1 MSDYHPQARSVPA
14 AGASMAVDAGL
25 RSFML
30 GVYNKMGLGLLL
42 SAALAYASVTVE
54 PITQFVFGTPFYF
67 VVLFG
72 PLAILLISNFAL
84 RNPSPTAA
92 NVIYWSVVSLMG
104 LSLGGILMYYT
115 RSPDGTLDGDGML
128 TVAKAFLT
136 TSAAF
141 GALSLWGYT
150 TKRDL
155 TGFGTFLMMGLFGL
169 IAAMLVNLG
178 FAAFTG
184 HEITGL
190 SFAISVIGVLVFA
203 GLTAYDTQALKFS
216 YYQLGG
222 NGRALSVVT
231 TFGALRLYLDFIN
244 LFLFILRLMGGGR
257 R

>member
-14 AGASMAVDAGL
+14 GQADMAVDVGL

-30 GVYNKMGLGLLL
+30 GVYNKMSLGLLL

-54 PITQFVFGTPFYF
+54 PIAQFVFGTPFYF

-72 PLAILLISNFAL
+72 PLAILLVSSFVM
-84 RNPSPTAA
+84 RNPSPLAA
-92 NVIYWSVVSLMG
+92 NVVYWSVVSLMG
-104 LSLGGILMYYT
+104 ISLGAILMSYA
-115 RSPDGTLDGDGML
+115 RAPDGIA

-136 TSAAF
+136 TAVSF

-169 IAAMLVNLG
+169 IAAMLVNVG

-190 SFAISVIGVLVFA
+190 SLAISVIGVLVFA

-216 YYQLGG
+216 YYELGG
-222 NGRALSVVT
+222 NARGMAVAT
-231 TFGALRLYLDFIN
+231 TYGALRLYLDFIN
-244 LFLFILRLMGGGR
+244 LFLFILRLMGGR

>member
-14 AGASMAVDAGL
+14 GQADMAVDAGL

-30 GVYNKMGLGLLL
+30 GIYNKMALGLLL

-54 PITQFVFGTPFYF
+54 PIAQFVFGTPFYF

-72 PLAILLISNFAL
+72 PLAILLVSSFVM
-84 RNPSPTAA
+84 RNPSPMAA
-92 NVIYWSVVSLMG
+92 NIVYWSVVSLMG
-104 LSLGGILMYYT
+104 ISLGAILMSYA
-115 RSPDGTLDGDGML
+115 RAPDGIA

-136 TSAAF
+136 TAVSF

-169 IAAMLVNLG
+169 IAAMLVNVG

-190 SFAISVIGVLVFA
+190 SLAISVIGVLVFA

-222 NGRALSVVT
+222 NARGMAVAT
-231 TFGALRLYLDFIN
+231 TYGALRLYLDFIN
-244 LFLFILRLMGGGR
+244 LFLFILRLMGGR

>member
-14 AGASMAVDAGL
+14 GQADMAVDVGL

-30 GVYNKMGLGLLL
+30 GIYNKMALGLLL
-42 SAALAYASVTVE
+42 SAALAYASVTIE
-54 PITQFVFGTPFYF
+54 PIAQFVFGTPFYF

-72 PLAILLISNFAL
+72 PLAILLVSSFVM
-84 RNPSPTAA
+84 RNPSPMAA
-92 NVIYWSVVSLMG
+92 NIVYWSVVSLMG
-104 LSLGGILMYYT
+104 ISLGAILMSYA
-115 RSPDGTLDGDGML
+115 RAPDGIA

-136 TSAAF
+136 TAVSF

-169 IAAMLVNLG
+169 IAAMVVNFG

-190 SFAISVIGVLVFA
+190 SLAISVIGVLVFA

-222 NGRALSVVT
+222 NARGMAVAT
-231 TFGALRLYLDFIN
+231 TYGALRLYLDFIN
-244 LFLFILRLMGGGR
+244 LFLFILRLMGGR

>member
-14 AGASMAVDAGL
+14 GQADMAVDVGL

-30 GVYNKMGLGLLL
+30 GIYNKMALGLLL
-42 SAALAYASVTVE
+42 SAGLAYASVTVE
-54 PITQFVFGTPFYF
+54 PIAQFVFGTPFYF

-72 PLAILLISNFAL
+72 PLAILLVSSFVM
-84 RNPSPTAA
+84 RNPSPVAA
-92 NVIYWSVVSLMG
+92 NIVYWSVVSLMG
-104 LSLGGILMYYT
+104 ISLGAILMSYA
-115 RSPDGTLDGDGML
+115 RAPDGIA

-136 TSAAF
+136 TAVSF

-169 IAAMLVNLG
+169 IAAMVVNFG

-190 SFAISVIGVLVFA
+190 SLAISVIGVLVFA

-222 NGRALSVVT
+222 NARGMAVAT
-231 TFGALRLYLDFIN
+231 TYGALRLYLDFIN
-244 LFLFILRLMGGGR
+244 LFLFILRLMGGR

>member
-1 MSDYHPQARSVPA
+1 MSDYHPQARAPA
-14 AGASMAVDAGL
+14 GSADMAVDAGL

-54 PITQFVFGTPFYF
+54 PVAQFVFGTPFYF

-72 PLAILLISNFAL
+72 PLAILLISSFAL

-92 NVIYWSVVSLMG
+92 NLIYWSVVSLLG
-104 LSLGGILMYYT
+104 ISLGAILMSYA
-115 RSPDGTLDGDGML
+115 RAPDGIL
-128 TVAKAFLT
+128 TVAKAFLI
-136 TSAAF
+136 TSASF

-155 TGFGTFLMMGLFGL
+155 SGFGTFLFMGLVGL
-169 IAAMLVNLG
+169 VIASLVNL
-178 FAAFTG
+178 FIVSSA
-184 HEITGL
+184 L

-203 GLTAYDTQALKFS
+203 GLTAYDTQGLKYA
-216 YYQLGG
+216 YYQLAGDQRG
-222 NGRALSVVT
+222 MAVAT

-244 LFLFILRLMGGGR
+244 LFLFILRLMGGR

>member
-1 MSDYHPQARSVPA
+1 MSDYHPQARTAPA
-14 AGASMAVDAGL
+14 GRADMAVDAGL

-42 SAALAYASVTVE
+42 SAALAYASVTIE
-54 PITQFVFGTPFYF
+54 PVAQFVFGTPFIY

-72 PLAILLISNFAL
+72 PLAILLISSFAL

-92 NVIYWSVVSLMG
+92 NLIYWSVVSLLGISMG
-104 LSLGGILMYYT
+104 TILLTYGRT
-115 RSPDGTLDGDGML
+115 PDGIL
-128 TVAKAFLT
+128 TVAKAFLIT
-136 TSAAF
+136 AASF

-155 TGFGTFLMMGLFGL
+155 SGFGTFLFMGVIGII
-169 IAAMLVNLG
+169 IASVVNM
-178 FAAFTG
+178 FIVSSA
-184 HEITGL
+184 L

-203 GLTAYDTQALKFS
+203 GLTAYDTQGLKYA

-222 NGRALSVVT
+222 DQRGMAVAT

-244 LFLFILRLMGGGR
+244 LFLFILRLMGGR

>member
-1 MSDYHPQARSVPA
+1 MNDYHPQARGVPA
-14 AGASMAVDAGL
+14 GQADMAVDAGL

-30 GVYNKMGLGLLL
+30 GVYNKMALGLLL
-42 SAALAYASVTVE
+42 SAVLAYASVSIE
-54 PITQFVFGTPFYF
+54 PVTQFVFGTPFYF

-72 PLAILLISNFAL
+72 PLAILLVSSFAL

-92 NVIYWSVVSLMG
+92 NLIYWSVVSLLG
-104 LSLGGILMYYT
+104 ISLGAILMSYA
-115 RSPDGTLDGDGML
+115 RAPDGIV
-128 TVAKAFLT
+128 TVAKAFLI
-136 TSAAF
+136 TSASF

-155 TGFGTFLMMGLFGL
+155 SGFGTFLFMGLVGVV
-169 IAAMLVNLG
+169 IASIANMFIVSS
-178 FAAFTG
+178 A
-184 HEITGL
+184 L

-203 GLTAYDTQALKFS
+203 GLTAYDTQGLKYS

-222 NGRALSVVT
+222 DQRGLAVVT

-244 LFLFILRLMGGGR
+244 LFLFILRLMGGR

>member
-14 AGASMAVDAGL
+14 DRADMAVDAGL

-30 GVYNKMGLGLLL
+30 GVYNKMSLGLLL
-42 SAALAYASVTVE
+42 SATLAYASVTVE
-54 PITQFVFGTPFYF
+54 PIAQFVFGTPFYF

-72 PLAILLISNFAL
+72 PLAILLVSSFVM
-84 RNPSPTAA
+84 RNPSPMAA
-92 NVIYWSVVSLMG
+92 NIVYWSVVSLMG
-104 LSLGGILMYYT
+104 ISLGAILMSYA
-115 RSPDGTLDGDGML
+115 RAPDGIA

-136 TSAAF
+136 TAVSF

-169 IAAMLVNLG
+169 IAAMLVNFG

-190 SFAISVIGVLVFA
+190 SLAISVIGVLVFA

-222 NGRALSVVT
+222 NARGMAVAT
-231 TFGALRLYLDFIN
+231 TYGALRLYLDFIN
-244 LFLFILRLMGGGR
+244 LFLFILRLMGGR

>member
-14 AGASMAVDAGL
+14 DRADMAVDAGL

-30 GVYNKMGLGLLL
+30 GIYNKMSLGLLL
-42 SAALAYASVTVE
+42 SATLAYASVTVE
-54 PITQFVFGTPFYF
+54 PIAQFVFGTPFYF

-72 PLAILLISNFAL
+72 PLAILLVSSFVM
-84 RNPSPTAA
+84 RNPSPMAA
-92 NVIYWSVVSLMG
+92 NIVYWSVVSLMG
-104 LSLGGILMYYT
+104 ISLGAILMSYA
-115 RSPDGTLDGDGML
+115 RAPDGIA

-136 TSAAF
+136 TAVSF

-169 IAAMLVNLG
+169 IAAMLVNFG

-190 SFAISVIGVLVFA
+190 SLAISVIGVLVFA

-222 NGRALSVVT
+222 NARGMAVAT
-231 TFGALRLYLDFIN
+231 TYGALRLYLDFIN
-244 LFLFILRLMGGGR
+244 LFLFILRLMGGR